1 MPIQLSIHSYAS
13 NKLYANFYSTEN
25 YQTPRIYPSIYLL
38 VPFRSPFSTLAGTP
52 FLVPPLNANRL
63 PIFPKQT
70 QLQNNTLRIQTAPSM
85 LSLPT
90 HSPAQGALF
99 PRYGYLEVALEA
111 EAGLGIMSGF
121 ETSSSAVPV
130 APTAVERMKPGF
142 ERSTRYQRTGLTSAR
157 VREAW
162 RVEVQG
168 SFLCII
174 C

>member
-1 MPIQLSIHSYAS
+1 MQRCPFSLLQAARGISTMLPMPIQLSIHSHAS

-25 YQTPRIYPSIYLL
+25 YQPHVSTHLSIYLL
-38 VPFRSPFSTLAGTP
+38 APFKSPFSTLAGTT

-142 ERSTRYQRTGLTSAR
+142 ERSTRY
-157 VREAW
+157 
-162 RVEVQG
+162 
-168 SFLCII
+168 
-174 C
+174 